1 MDIEEAETPD
11 AVVTEGSTRKSERPP
26 PIILISPV
34 NLISFQ
40 REIKP
45 LLRDQFS
52 LLTSGA
58 GIRIITH
65 SMADY
70 KAVLSHLNNR
80 KLHHLIFYPKSDKHL
95 KAVSRHLPMNTR
107 FEDIALALQELGFDV
122 IIAKQMKAKR
132 SSPEGCNNCNLTP
145 IPCDPGTL
153 PEVIN
158 HIHPY
163 RTPQQGHKS

>member
-70 KAVLSHLNNR
+70 KAMLSHLNNR
-80 KLHHLIFYPKSDKHL
+80 KLHL
-95 KAVSRHLPMNTR
+95 
-107 FEDIALALQELGFDV
+107 LAKIRRQL
-122 IIAKQMKAKR
+122 
-132 SSPEGCNNCNLTP
+132 S
-145 IPCDPGTL
+145 GTF
-153 PEVIN
+153 V
-158 HIHPY
+158 
-163 RTPQQGHKS
+163 